1 MNCVKRNCNV
11 MEFVIFFLNILFL
24 GALIGWIASKASG
37 SSRGSGCSGGG
48 SGCSSGDSGGSSC
61 GGGE

>member
-1 MNCVKRNCNV
+1 